1 MKQTSYLSLF
11 VIGVLLVGGITP
23 TTLAFAD
30 EDKVKLEI
38 EREDGITKIE
48 IETSDLDVELK
59 LENADSSEIIDVI
72 LSYVTLPDEVIEKLS
87 HIDDTDFEFEYEY
100 ETDSESD
107 ETDEKKIIVC
117 HKGKTIH
124 ISKNALHAHLDHG
137 DTEGTCPALF
147 GLDGIDD
154 EIDEE
159 TDDETDEES
168 DKSEALEAIHDA
180 IEDIEETTLRLQHAS
195 DAGIDITDAEELIV
209 KAKLLVNEAE
219 AAFELGEFEQAEDLA
234 DDAEDLAKE
243 ARFILGDD
251 FDDDIEE
258 HEDQNNADVIHLEQR
273 IRTLETENQELRDQ
287 VVDLEEQIEN
297 LNLLLMEQLK
307 VIYEWILNR

>member
-59 LENADSSEIIDVI
+59 LEAADSEEIIDTI
-72 LSYVTLPDEVIEKLS
+72 QSYVELPDEVIEKLS
-87 HIDDTDFEFEYEY
+87 QLDDSDFEFEYEY

-107 ETDEKKIIVC
+107 EETNEKKINVC
-117 HKGKTIH
+117 HKGTTIH
-124 ISKNALHAHLDHG
+124 ISKNALDAHLRHG
-137 DTEGTCPALF
+137 DTEGPCTALF
-147 GLDGIDD
+147 DIDVED
-154 EIDEE
+154 ETDEDTDTE
-159 TDDETDEES
+159 TDDESEG
-168 DKSEALEAIHDA
+168 SEAREAIHDA
-180 IEDIEETTLRLQHAS
+180 IEEIEDATLRLQHAS
-195 DAGIDITDAEELIV
+195 DAGINVTDAEELIV

-219 AAFELGEFEQAEDLA
+219 AAFELGEFMQAEDLA

-243 ARFILGDD
+243 ARFLLGDE
-251 FDDDIEE
+251 FDDVEE
-258 HEDQNNADVIHLEQR
+258 HEDQNNADSTPLEQR
-273 IRTLETENQELRDQ
+273 IHALETENQELRDQ
-287 VVDLEEQIEN
+287 IVDLEEQIEN
-297 LNLLLMEQLK
+297 LNLLLREQLR